1 MALLNCILTAVKIV
15 LMTIN
20 DCIGGPLSACDCLGA
35 EALVVTINPE
45 CDGNLNTTQWRKWEY
60 PETPETSDGDSVQ
73 ILELECAEGI

>member
-35 EALVVTINPE
+35 ESLVVTINPE
-45 CDGNLNTTQWRKWEY
+45 FRDQLMLKDILIKLKSPLIYNK
-60 PETPETSDGDSVQ
+60 TSELSVY
-73 ILELECAEGI
+73 IE

>member
-45 CDGNLNTTQWRKWEY
+45 CDGNLNTVTEVGVSRD
-60 PETPETSDGDSVQ
+60 TRD
-73 ILELECAEGI
+73 I